1 MNRVIALFVLVL
13 MSLGVQGQYIDGTVA
28 VVGRNIVLKSD
39 VQVGLE
45 NFRQQGFSKGDNDE
59 CLVLENLLLEKLLIH
74 QAELDSIEVSDEEV
88 EETIDRRL
96 QAIIAQMGSERKF
109 LEYYKKSPIEV
120 KEELRPVVHDQLV
133 AQRMQE
139 EITKDVK
146 ITPAEVR
153 AYYLKFP
160 KDSLPLI
167 NEELEFSQLVKYPEV
182 SEEAKAEAIRR
193 LNELKERI
201 SKGSSFSTMAVLYSE
216 DPGSAK
222 NGGEYKGIKRG
233 QFVKEFEA
241 VAFNLKKGEVSDPF
255 RSEFGY
261 HIVQVLERRGE
272 ELDLRHI
279 LIKPKFSQADL
290 LEAKTTLDSI
300 YAAIQRGE
308 LTFERACE
316 LFSDDEETKYNGG
329 AMINEQTGDLRW
341 EVGQIEDRMIFLVVD
356 KLEENQV
363 SQPDFFRRPDGKEG
377 YRLIKLNKRIEPH
390 RASLETDYSRLQM
403 AAQGAA
409 RQEKI
414 DEWVKKTL
422 VGTYVRI
429 NQELYPC
436 QFRHAWNS
444 SKTP

>member
-1 MNRVIALFVLVL
+1 MNRIVFAAVL
-13 MSLGVQGQYIDGTVA
+13 MAMALKSHAQYIDGTVA
-28 VVGRNIVLKSD
+28 VVGRNIILKSD

-45 NFRQQGFSKGDNDE
+45 NFRQQGFSRGDNDE

-74 QAELDSIEVSDEEV
+74 QAELDSIEVTDEEV
-88 EETIDRRL
+88 ESTIDRRL
-96 QAIIAQMGSERKF
+96 QTIIAQMGSERKF

-120 KEELRPVVHDQLV
+120 KEELRPVVMDQLV

-146 ITPAEVR
+146 ITPSEVR

-167 NEELEFSQLVKYPEV
+167 NEELEISQLIKYPEV

-201 SKGSSFSTMAVLYSE
+201 AKGSSFSTMAVLYSE

-300 YAAIQRGE
+300 YSAIQRGE

-316 LFSDDEETKYNGG
+316 LFSDDEDTKYNGG
-329 AMINEQTGDLRW
+329 AMLNEETGDLRW
-341 EVGQIEDRMIFLVVD
+341 EVGQMDRMIYLAVE

-363 SQPDFFRRPDGKEG
+363 SQPEFFRRPDGKEG
-377 YRLIKLNKRIEPH
+377 YRMIKLNKRIEPH

-409 RQEKI
+409 RQKKI
-414 DEWVKKTL
+414 DEWVEKTL
-422 VGTYVRI
+422 VGTYVRV

-436 QFRHAWNS
+436 QFRHAWNPR
-444 SKTP
+444 KTP